1 MIIVDG
7 AVPLFLPLT
16 AECRIE
22 RVVEENDGIDVVF
35 YGDEFYTPNETSD
48 TSLEIEDALDD
59 LPGWTY
65 EDDRLKK
72 TYEFSDFRAAIS
84 FIVRL
89 SFYAEE
95 MMHHPELENVYN
107 SVSVALTTHDA
118 GGKVTEKDVELAS
131 QIEDFA
137 WV

>member
-1 MIIVDG
+1 MPSRD
-7 AVPLFLPLT
+7 PLSTT
-16 AECRIE
+16 AIQ
-22 RVVEENDGIDVVF
+22 
-35 YGDEFYTPNETSD
+35 
-48 TSLEIEDALDD
+48 DALDD

-65 EDDRLKK
+65 EDDKIKK

-84 FIVRL
+84 FIVRI

-107 SVSVALTTHDA
+107 TVSIALTTHDA
-118 GGKVTEKDVELAS
+118 GGKVTEMDLELAS
-131 QIEDFA
+131 EIEEIA

>member
-1 MIIVDG
+1 MPSREPLSTD
-7 AVPLFLPLT
+7 AVQ
-16 AECRIE
+16 
-22 RVVEENDGIDVVF
+22 
-35 YGDEFYTPNETSD
+35 
-48 TSLEIEDALDD
+48 DALAD

-65 EDDRLKK
+65 EDDKIKK

-84 FIVRL
+84 FIVRI

-107 SVSVALTTHDA
+107 TVSIALTTHDA
-118 GGKVTEKDVELAS
+118 GGKVTEMDLELAS
-131 QIEDFA
+131 EIEEIA